1 MKLKYLAVFDNL
13 VTDDIIVHTC
23 MAESEEK
30 AWEKF
35 YEMSKQTG
43 LSEGNFEMFLS
54 LDYLEA
60 MQTYQD

>member
-13 VTDDIIVHTC
+13 VTDDIIVKTC
-23 MAESEEK
+23 MADNQDE

-43 LSEGNFEMFLS
+43 LSEGNFEIFLS

>member
-13 VTDDIIVHTC
+13 VTDDIIVKTC
-23 MAESEEK
+23 MAESEEE

-35 YEMSKQTG
+35 YEISMGTG
-43 LSEGNFEMFLS
+43 LSEGNFEMFIS

-60 MQTYQD
+60 MQSGAN

>member
-13 VTDDIIVHTC
+13 VTDDVIVKTC
-23 MAESEEK
+23 MADNQDE

-35 YEMSKQTG
+35 YKMSKQTG